1 MAVESLMLDSEGEEA
16 CCEGKLSEGD
26 TNVFASLLHVADHCL
41 YKIVRWARNLPHFG
55 NVSVSLTDVGMQSY
69 VYISKGVQFCNVF

>member
-55 NVSVSLTDVGMQSY
+55 NVSVSVSMCRAG
-69 VYISKGVQFCNVF
+69 N